1 MAMNTNP
8 QIGRF
13 SDVDATNE
21 AEQLACLT
29 RAECN
34 FLKKRLPS
42 GEITVT
48 GRLVVV
54 AERPIDLAEDQVG
67 QIDTQHGEGSP
78 F

>member
-1 MAMNTNP
+1 MATNTNP
-8 QIGRF
+8 QVGRF

-21 AEQLACLT
+21 AERLARLT
-29 RAECN
+29 RAACN

-42 GEITVT
+42 GEKTVT

-67 QIDTQHGEGSP
+67 QIHT
-78 F
+78 